1 MTNESYKQKKPSA
14 GSTPTRRP
22 SVKATAKKKRAD
34 SSAKRPDVKAKGGSG
49 AKREKPRSSQKETT
63 ATSLRK
69 ASGSNSRNAAE
80 LTGGRRSKK
89 SKATQSNAS
98 KRSASRMANQP
109 APSQT
114 GAIDVSSIGDGA
126 ATVARG
132 VGGVLGAIARAI
144 ASNRASLIAA
154 IIVIVLV
161 IAGVFDT
168 AANWNKAFGNVSV
181 NGIDVSGMTADEI
194 EFTLRANLTK
204 TVAQSHVK
212 IYASEEAQTLAS
224 QELSDEERLAH
235 IEQVAQ
241 AEQISVEEATD
252 LVTSWST
259 DALSLKA
266 TIPYEDLAA
275 QAIAVGRED
284 GGILSRL
291 GLIFMNHDV
300 KVELSYDE
308 EALES
313 LATGIDRTIGDERV
327 DATVEIEEGV
337 ASPVEGHD
345 GRAVDREWFASQLS
359 AALVSGD
366 ENPSFVAQVSD
377 SPSRITFEQAQ
388 EASDGINHALALGA
402 VFTYKG
408 AEWDAYGYDIGY
420 WTRVK
425 TVSDGNGGY
434 KLDVH
439 IDESAAIPAV
449 VKGAGAAVR
458 SENVTVKFAKA
469 DDGSVVVRTFGPGNI
484 PEVAPAI
491 EQLDEALY
499 GQGGT
504 AWNYSANEP
513 VRIEIL
519 ESDAPSALTLDQAI
533 ELGIVTSIGEY
544 TTEFSD
550 SEGTENRNHNIKLA
564 ADILNNSIV
573 EADGGTWHF
582 NDRTGD
588 TNEEAGFWA
597 AGSIVEGEYV
607 DSIGGGICQVATTV
621 FNAVYEAGLPIDMR
635 FPHQL
640 YIESYPSG
648 RDAAVSYPDLDLWWT
663 NDLSSDVLLVLS
675 YTDTSLTARLYSVYT
690 GYTVESIEGE
700 WAEGAKYKT
709 VFEEDPTLEK
719 GDYYV
724 KTTGVDGSSISVTR
738 IVKNEAG
745 EVISDQVFDS
755 LYDPKDE
762 VIVVG
767 PGTDTSKLG
776 RTDSSNDD
784 KRSEDGSDED

>member
-1 MTNESYKQKKPSA
+1 MGK
-14 GSTPTRRP
+14 
-22 SVKATAKKKRAD
+22 
-34 SSAKRPDVKAKGGSG
+34 SS
-49 AKREKPRSSQKETT
+49 SS
-63 ATSLRK
+63 R
-69 ASGSNSRNAAE
+69 
-80 LTGGRRSKK
+80 KK
-89 SKATQSNAS
+89 SSVDLS
-98 KRSASRMANQP
+98 
-109 APSQT
+109 
-114 GAIDVSSIGDGA
+114 GIGGGA
-126 ATVARG
+126 ATVAQG
-132 VGGVLGAIARAI
+132 VGGVLGNAARAI
-144 ASNRASLIAA
+144 ASNKISRIVA
-154 IIVIVLV
+154 IVVIVLAIGGAV
-161 IAGVFDT
+161 DT
-168 AANWNKAFGNVSV
+168 VANWNKAYGNVSI
-181 NGIDVSGMTADEI
+181 NGIDVSGMTAEEI
-194 EFTLRANLTK
+194 ELTLETDLTM

-212 IYASEEAQTLAS
+212 IYASEEARDLAS
-224 QELSDEERLAH
+224 QDMSEEERLAH
-235 IEQVAQ
+235 LEQVAQ
-241 AEQISVEEATD
+241 AEQISVEEAEK
-252 LVTSWST
+252 LATSWST

-266 TIPYEDLAA
+266 TIPYKDLAA

-284 GGILSRL
+284 GGLLSRL

-300 KVELSYDE
+300 KVELAYDE
-308 EALES
+308 EALDS
-313 LATGIDRTIGDERV
+313 LASNIDRTIGDERI
-327 DATVEIEEGV
+327 DATVEIEEGI
-337 ASPVEGHD
+337 ATPVQGHD
-345 GRAVDREWFASQLS
+345 GRTVDREWFASQLS
-359 AALVSGD
+359 TALVSGE
-366 ENPSFVAQVSD
+366 ENPSFVAEVSD

-388 EASDGINHALALGA
+388 ETSDAINHALSLGA

-408 AEWDAYGYDIGY
+408 TEWDAYGYDIGY

-434 KLDVH
+434 KLDVY
-439 IDESAAIPAV
+439 IDEAEAIPAV

-469 DDGSVVVRTFGPGNI
+469 DDGSIVVRTFGPGNI

-491 EQLDEALY
+491 EELDQGLY
-499 GQGGT
+499 GESGI
-504 AWNYSANEP
+504 AWNPAASEP
-513 VRIEIL
+513 VKIEIV

-533 ELGIVTSIGEY
+533 ELGIVTVIGEY

-550 SEGTENRNHNIKLA
+550 YEGTENRNHNIKLA
-564 ADILNNSIV
+564 ADILNNSII

-640 YIESYPSG
+640 YIASYPSG

-663 NDLSSDVLLVLS
+663 NDLSSDVLLCLS
-675 YTDTSLTARLYSVYT
+675 YTDTSITARLYSVYT

-700 WAEGAKYKT
+700 FVEGAKYVT
-709 VFEEDPTLEK
+709 EFEEDSSLEK

-724 KTTGVDGSSISVTR
+724 KTTGVDGCSIVVTR

-745 EVISDQVFDS
+745 EVISDQEFDS
-755 LYDPKDE
+755 SYDPKNE

-767 PGTDTSKLG
+767 PGTDTSKLA
-776 RTDSSNDD
+776 
-784 KRSEDGSDED
+784 RSAESGSEAKTEDYSDYEE